1 MVNKYIKQSDLHLI
15 FINIQFLFINYYLVQ
30 KNKKAY
36 FLVLNFESFLYSI
49 IIVNDSIYV
58 ICDIFFL
65 KDN

>member
-1 MVNKYIKQSDLHLI
+1 MNKQYDLHLI
-15 FINIQFLFINYYLVQ
+15 FINIQFLFINYYLV
-30 KNKKAY
+30 KKKEKKGI
-36 FLVLNFESFLYSI
+36 FLALNFESFLYSI